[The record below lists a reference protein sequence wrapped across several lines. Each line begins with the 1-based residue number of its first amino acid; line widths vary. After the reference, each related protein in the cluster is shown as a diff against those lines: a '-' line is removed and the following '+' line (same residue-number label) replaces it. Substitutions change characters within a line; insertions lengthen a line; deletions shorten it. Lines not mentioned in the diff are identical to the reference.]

1 MFRILTNK
9 QIATFKEGEKIYE
22 IKIDRRVDNK
32 AHIIVK
38 EIFIDKVAEVVFN
51 QYEQAKSIAKKDI
64 QVFEALEE
72 FYPSIVNKEVVFND

>member
-9 QIATFKEGEKIYE
+9 QIATFKSEERIYD

-38 EIFIDKVAEVVFN
+38 EVFIDKVAEIIFN
-51 QYEQAKSIAKKDI
+51 QYEQAKSIADKDI
-64 QVFEALEE
+64 QVYAALEE
-72 FYPSIVNKEVVFND
+72 FYPAIVSKEVASNE